1 MSLNSKA
8 ASALRRELAKC
19 FPERAPDDAGHAR
32 LADALTKPTHTPG
45 DWESIAFGDGCV
57 INGPDGLRVA
67 MTYGRDGEGEERANA
82 DLIAAAPD
90 LLEACKEAEECIR
103 TGGHFA
109 DSNRTMEML
118 RAAIARATGG
128 EG

>member
-1 MSLNSKA
+1 
-8 ASALRRELAKC
+8 
-19 FPERAPDDAGHAR
+19 
-32 LADALTKPTHTPG
+32 
-45 DWESIAFGDGCV
+45 V

-128 EG
+128 AA